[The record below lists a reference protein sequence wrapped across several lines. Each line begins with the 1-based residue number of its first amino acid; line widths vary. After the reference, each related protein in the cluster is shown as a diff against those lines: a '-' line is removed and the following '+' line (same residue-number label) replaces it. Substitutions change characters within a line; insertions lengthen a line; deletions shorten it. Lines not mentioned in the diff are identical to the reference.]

1 MNDQAKISLSAFEME
16 LVTNTEWILAKQL
29 IIEKVFHLFGQLNE
43 DFKRILAEEKE
54 IFIPEWQKKNGKIS
68 KGENYKGL
76 PYIILDYPALFSKE
90 NIIAIRT
97 LFWWGNFFSISL
109 HLSGKYVEKIYQS
122 PAIFKFLKDN
132 EFSVC
137 INEDEWQHD
146 FDESNFVNINKLNKD
161 EIRKI
166 LEKPFFKIAQKTDL
180 TQWDKAA
187 VFLRENFKKIIDFIS
202 LSFPA
207 CEKVL

>member
-122 PAIFKFLKDN
+122 PAIFKFLKNN

>member
-109 HLSGKYVEKIYQS
+109 HLSGKYAEKIYQS

>member
-1 MNDQAKISLSAFEME
+1 MNNEAKIRLSAFEME

-29 IIEKVFHLFGQLNE
+29 IIEKVYHLFGGLNE
-43 DFKRILAEEKE
+43 DFKRIIAEEKRF
-54 IFIPEWQKKNGKIS
+54 FIPELQKRNGKIS

-90 NIIAIRT
+90 NIFAVRT
-97 LFWWGNFFSISL
+97 LFWWGNYFSISF
-109 HLSGKYVEKIYQS
+109 HLSGKYFGRMCQS
-122 PAIFKFLKDN
+122 PTIFSFLKDN

-146 FDESNFVNINKLNKD
+146 FDEFNYVNINKLGD
-161 EIRKI
+161 EEINKI
-166 LEKPFFKIAQKTDL
+166 LGKPFFKIAQKIDL
-180 TQWDKAA
+180 HEWDKAA
-187 VFLRENFKKIIDFIS
+187 IFLRENFKKLIDFMS

-207 CEKVL
+207 CEKAL

>member
-16 LVTNTEWILAKQL
+16 LITNTEWILAKQL

-180 TQWDKAA
+180 PQWDKAA

>member
-180 TQWDKAA
+180 PQWDKAA

>member
-122 PAIFKFLKDN
+122 PAIFKFLKNN

-180 TQWDKAA
+180 PQWDKAA